1 MAKLQGFHRTSCASA
16 GERCAGLTK
25 GVGVGDAF
33 AEMDTVQSAVLKG
46 GNQAAKYVAR
56 LVECLPSMYKA
67 LGSTP
72 NPA

>member
-25 GVGVGDAF
+25 GGGGAF